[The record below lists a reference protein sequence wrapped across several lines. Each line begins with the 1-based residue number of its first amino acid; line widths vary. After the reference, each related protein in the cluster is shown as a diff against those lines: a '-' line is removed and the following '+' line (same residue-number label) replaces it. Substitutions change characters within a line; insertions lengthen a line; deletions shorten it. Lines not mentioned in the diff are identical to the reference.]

1 MTRERYG
8 IRRFALLNTAG
19 YSLGLFPLE
28 TPLSVY
34 GANNLGKSASIN
46 ALQFPILARMSD
58 MSFGKYSLE
67 QSRRFYF
74 ASDTSYILVEL
85 ALAHGPHV
93 IGVAGRGPGG
103 GFGHQFFAYRGKLD
117 LDHYQRGGSCLRQR
131 ELFANLERQGIKA
144 HEVKPEEL
152 RRLLMGGH
160 TAIPLDLT
168 LIPLRSTSEQSLKT
182 FRALFIN
189 LLHMREIT
197 AAKLKQLFLDAF
209 EHSLRSGSVDYIAA
223 TEEAFRDVRRMEQ
236 DYQALVAAGP
246 LIEALASG
254 VAQRDLL
261 RGKLHRLS
269 PLLDALLGAWQDY
282 AGARREEL
290 VIQAEHYRREQDGLQ
305 QEQRSSTS
313 ELMRLEREISETQR
327 WLGELAVLKN
337 RFALVDDVQ
346 VLEQQL
352 LAAKDVHD
360 ELAGALAQSRQ
371 FSSGDLDERVRD
383 LEQRLKSVKQ
393 QLDHADNNSYSRLR
407 EAFSQQDVDRLMRL
421 FNGQLFS
428 LPLVDKSGEKGI
440 QAEGD
445 NWVGAV
451 EAVLSRFKGDRF
463 EVPGLS
469 VDLSGIEPPEPQALA
484 DRTALLDQ
492 KDRLDRELKQLKAQ
506 QAVTADRAASKTQ
519 AEAFYRQVLDAQKAL
534 EDFRRC
540 QTLAAQEAARLEQLA
555 EAEAAQDELKR
566 ASDAFTERV
575 QQISA
580 KLQLVGRQLADL
592 EAKERTL
599 EDALRRRQLLPASL
613 PFGTPCMDP
622 MDDSLDNLLPLL
634 NDYQDT
640 WQALQRMDGQIEA
653 LYAQVRLKG
662 VAKFD
667 NEDDPERRAQLL
679 VNAYAH
685 RQDEA
690 LTLAKARRAAVTDI
704 ARTLRNIRNDY
715 DSLEHQLAMFNRE
728 INKRQVSNLQSFRIA
743 LSPNREALKHIDQ
756 IIHSAGQYEQGE
768 TLSVFDFGQSDD
780 RDARNE
786 QAKEYLARL
795 VAANNNQLGLRD
807 LFELAFELTKVGG
820 QPVIHTDID
829 GAASN
834 GTTMTIKALTN
845 MYLLLHLMD
854 REQAGRIRL
863 PYYLDE
869 AADIDERNQQALIE
883 TSLQLGFVPI
893 LASVKP
899 QVSAEVAIDL
909 EGGSG
914 PDGIYIDEAD
924 WKFIRR
930 RQAPAEP
937 GSGEQ
942 HSEPAVTPVMS

>member
-1 MTRERYG
+1 MSQERYG
-8 IRRFALLNTAG
+8 IRRFALMNTAG
-19 YSLGLFPLE
+19 YSLGIFPLE
-28 TPLSVY
+28 NPLSVY

-67 QSRRFYF
+67 QSRKFYF
-74 ASDTSYILVEL
+74 ASDTSYILVEV
-85 ALAHGPHV
+85 ALPHGPHV

-103 GFGHQFFAYRGKLD
+103 GFGHQFFAYQGELD
-117 LDHYQRGGSCLRQR
+117 LQHYQQDGVCLRQR
-131 ELFANLERQGIKA
+131 ELFKNLGQAGITPY
-144 HEVKPEEL
+144 ELKPEEL
-152 RRLLMGGH
+152 RRLLVGGH
-160 TAIPLDLT
+160 TSIPLDLC

-246 LIEALASG
+246 LVEALSGG
-254 VAQRDLL
+254 VAQREVL

-269 PLLDALLGAWQDY
+269 PLLDNLLGTWHDY
-282 AGARREEL
+282 ADARKEEL

-305 QEQRSSTS
+305 NEQRGGTA
-313 ELMRLEREISETQR
+313 ELMRLEREISEIQR

-337 RFALVDDVQ
+337 RFALVTDAK
-346 VLEQQL
+346 VLEEQL
-352 LAAKDVHD
+352 LAAKDAHD

-371 FSSGDLDERVRD
+371 FSSEDLDERVRD
-383 LEQRLKSVKQ
+383 LEKRLKSVRQ

-407 EAFSQQDVDRLMRL
+407 EEFSQADVDRLMRL

-428 LPLVDKSGEKGI
+428 LPLGEKGI
-440 QAEGD
+440 QAEGED
-445 NWVGAV
+445 WVKAV
-451 EAVLSRFKGDRF
+451 EAVLDRFKGDTF
-463 EVPGLS
+463 AVPGLS
-469 VDLSGIEPPEPQALA
+469 IDLSHIEPPALQALA
-484 DRTALLDQ
+484 DRAALRDQ
-492 KDRLDRELKQLKAQ
+492 KDRLERELKQLKTQ
-506 QAVTADRAASKTQ
+506 QAVAGDRAASKAQ
-519 AEAFYRQVLDAQKAL
+519 AEQLYQAVLDAQKAL
-534 EDFRRC
+534 EDFRKC
-540 QTLAAQEAARLEQLA
+540 QTLSVEEPTKLEQLA
-555 EAEAAQDELKR
+555 QAEAAQDELKR
-566 ASDAFTERV
+566 AADAFAERV
-575 QQISA
+575 QQLSA
-580 KLQLVGRQLADL
+580 KLQLIGRQLADL

-599 EDALRRRQLLPASL
+599 EDALRRRQLLPADL
-613 PFGTPCMDP
+613 PFGTPFLEP
-622 MDDSLDNLLPLL
+622 VDDSLDNLLPLL

-640 WQALQRMDGQIEA
+640 WQALQRIDGQIDA

-667 NEDDPERRAQLL
+667 SEEDPERRLQLL

-704 ARTLRNIRNDY
+704 ARTLRNIRSDY
-715 DSLEHQLAMFNRE
+715 DNLEHQLALFNRE
-728 INKRQVSNLQSFRIA
+728 INKRQVSNLSSFRIVLA
-743 LSPNREALKHIDQ
+743 PNRDALKHIDQ
-756 IIHSAGQYEQGE
+756 IIHSAGQYEEGE
-768 TLSVFDFGQSDD
+768 TLSVFDLSQSAEQ
-780 RDARNE
+780 DARNE
-786 QAKEYLARL
+786 EAKDYLSRL
-795 VAANNNQLGLRD
+795 VAANGNQLGLKD
-807 LFELAFELTKVGG
+807 LFELAFEITKVGG
-820 QPVIHTDID
+820 QPVMHTDID

-854 REQAGRIRL
+854 REQAGKVRL

-899 QVSAEVAIDL
+899 QVSAHVAIDL

-914 PDGIYIDEAD
+914 PNGIYIDEAD
-924 WKFIRR
+924 WKFIKRR
-930 RQAPAEP
+930 ETRTASVEEAEP
-937 GSGEQ
+937 
-942 HSEPAVTPVMS
+942 A

>member
-1 MTRERYG
+1 MNQERYG

-19 YSLGLFPLE
+19 YSLGIFPLE
-28 TPLSVY
+28 HPLSVY

-74 ASDTSYILVEL
+74 ASDTSYILVEV
-85 ALAHGPHV
+85 ALPHGPHV

-103 GFGHQFFAYRGKLD
+103 GFGHQFFAYAGELN
-117 LDHYQRGGSCLRQR
+117 LDHYQRNGTCLRQR
-131 ELFANLERQGIKA
+131 ELFAALERDGIKA
-144 HEVKPEEL
+144 YEVKPEEL
-152 RRLLMGGH
+152 RRLLVGGH
-160 TAIPLDLT
+160 TSISLDLT

-223 TEEAFRDVRRMEQ
+223 TEEAFRDVRRMES
-236 DYQALVAAGP
+236 DYQALVTAGP
-246 LIEALASG
+246 LIEALAAG
-254 VAQRDLL
+254 VAQRETL

-269 PLLDALLGAWQDY
+269 PLLDTLLGTWQDY
-282 AGARREEL
+282 SGARREEL
-290 VIQAEHYRREQDGLQ
+290 VIQAEHYRNEQDNLQ
-305 QEQRSSTS
+305 HEQRGGTS
-313 ELMRLEREISETQR
+313 ELMRLEREISDIQR
-327 WLGELAVLKN
+327 WLGELSALKN
-337 RFALVDDVQ
+337 RFALVDDAQ

-352 LAAKDVHD
+352 LAAKDAHD

-371 FSSGDLDERVRD
+371 FSSEDLHERLSD
-383 LEQRLKSVKQ
+383 LEKRLKSVKQ
-393 QLDHADNNSYSRLR
+393 QLEHADNNSYSRLR
-407 EAFSQQDVDRLMRL
+407 EEFSQQDVDRLMRL
-421 FNGQLFS
+421 FNGQLFG
-428 LPLVDKSGEKGI
+428 LPLGEQGI
-440 QAEGD
+440 QLGEDDA
-445 NWVGAV
+445 WVKSL
-451 EAVLSRFKGDRF
+451 EALLDGFKGERF

-469 VDLSGIEPPEPQALA
+469 IDLSHIEPPALQALA
-484 DRTALLDQ
+484 DRAALRDQ
-492 KDRLDRELKQLKAQ
+492 KDRLERELKQLRTQ
-506 QAVTADRAASKTQ
+506 QAVAADRAASKAQ
-519 AEAFYRQVLDAQKAL
+519 ADALYQAVLDAQKAL
-534 EDFRRC
+534 EDFRRS
-540 QTLAAQEAARLEQLA
+540 QTLAAEEPAKLERLARHEAV
-555 EAEAAQDELKR
+555 QDELKR

-575 QQISA
+575 QQLSA
-580 KLQLVGRQLADL
+580 KLQLIARQLGDL

-599 EDALRRRQLLPASL
+599 EDALRRRQLLPADL
-613 PFGTPCMDP
+613 PFGTPFMDP
-622 MDDSLDNLLPLL
+622 VDDSLDNLLPLL

-640 WQALQRMDGQIEA
+640 WQALQRIDNQIEA

-667 NEDDPERRAQLL
+667 SEDDEERRLHLL
-679 VNAYAH
+679 INAYAH

-704 ARTLRNIRNDY
+704 ARTLRNIRSDY
-715 DSLEHQLAMFNRE
+715 DNLEHQLALFNRE
-728 INKRQVSNLQSFRIA
+728 INKRQVSNLQSFRIVLA
-743 LSPNREALKHIDQ
+743 PNKDALKHIDQ
-756 IIHSAGQYEQGE
+756 IIHSAGQYEEGE
-768 TLSVFDFGQSDD
+768 TLSVFDLQQSGDQ
-780 RDARNE
+780 DAKNE
-786 QAKEYLARL
+786 EAKEYLARL
-795 VAANNNQLGLRD
+795 VAANHNQLGLKD
-807 LFELAFELTKVGG
+807 LFELAFEITKVGG
-820 QPVIHTDID
+820 QPIIHTDID

-854 REQAGRIRL
+854 REQAGRVRL

-899 QVSAEVAIDL
+899 QVSAHVAIDL

-914 PDGIYIDEAD
+914 PNGIYIDEAD
-924 WKFIRR
+924 WKYIKRR
-930 RQAPAEP
+930 
-937 GSGEQ
+937 
-942 HSEPAVTPVMS
+942 EPAKDDSGVPA

>member
-1 MTRERYG
+1 MTQERYG

-28 TPLSVY
+28 NPLSVY

-67 QSRRFYF
+67 QSRKFYF
-74 ASDTSYILVEL
+74 ATDTSYILVEV
-85 ALAHGPHV
+85 ALPHGPHV

-103 GFGHQFFAYRGKLD
+103 GFGHQFFAYQGELD
-117 LDHYQRGGSCLRQR
+117 LDHYQQNGTCLRQR
-131 ELFANLERQGIKA
+131 ELFKNLGQAGITA
-144 HEVKPEEL
+144 YELKPDEL
-152 RRLLMGGH
+152 RRLLVGGH
-160 TAIPLDLT
+160 TSIPLDLT

-236 DYQALVAAGP
+236 DYQALVTAGP

-254 VAQRDLL
+254 VTQREQL

-269 PLLDALLGAWQDY
+269 PLLDNLLGTWHDY
-282 AGARREEL
+282 ADARKEEL
-290 VIQAEHYRREQDGLQ
+290 VIQAEHYRNEQDSLQ
-305 QEQRSSTS
+305 NDQRGGTQ
-313 ELMRLEREISETQR
+313 ELMRMEREISEIQR

-337 RFALVDDVQ
+337 RFALVDDVK
-346 VLEQQL
+346 VLEAQL
-352 LAAKDVHD
+352 LAAKDAHD

-371 FSSGDLDERVRD
+371 FSSEDLDERLRD
-383 LEQRLKSVKQ
+383 LEKRLKSVKQ

-407 EAFSQQDVDRLMRL
+407 EEFSQADVDRLMRL

-428 LPLVDKSGEKGI
+428 LPLGEKGI
-440 QAEGD
+440 QLDGD
-445 NWVGAV
+445 VWVKSL
-451 EAVLSRFKGDRF
+451 EAILDGFKGERF
-463 EVPGLS
+463 QVPGLDI
-469 VDLSGIEPPEPQALA
+469 DLSNIEPPALQALA
-484 DRTALLDQ
+484 DRAALRDQ
-492 KDRLDRELKQLKAQ
+492 KDRLDREYKQLKTQ
-506 QAVTADRAASKTQ
+506 QSVAADRAASKAQ
-519 AEAFYRQVLDAQKAL
+519 AEQLYQAVLDAQKAL
-534 EDFRRC
+534 EDFRKS
-540 QTLAAQEAARLEQLA
+540 QTLSAEEPHKLEKLAQL
-555 EAEAAQDELKR
+555 EAAQDELKR

-575 QQISA
+575 QQLSA
-580 KLQLVGRQLADL
+580 KLQLVGRQIADL

-599 EDALRRRQLLPASL
+599 EDALRRRQLLPADL
-613 PFGTPCMDP
+613 PFGTPYMEP
-622 MDDSLDNLLPLL
+622 VDDSLDNLLPLL

-640 WQALQRMDGQIEA
+640 WQGLQRVDGQIEA

-667 NEDDPERRAQLL
+667 SEDDMERRLQLL

-704 ARTLRNIRNDY
+704 ARTLRNIRSDY
-715 DSLEHQLAMFNRE
+715 DNLEHQLALFNRE
-728 INKRQVSNLQSFRIA
+728 INKRQVSNLQSFRIVLAPNKDA
-743 LSPNREALKHIDQ
+743 LRHIDQ
-756 IIHSAGQYEQGE
+756 IIHSAGQYEEGE
-768 TLSVFDFGQSDD
+768 TLSVFDLQQNSEQDVK
-780 RDARNE
+780 NE
-786 QAKEYLARL
+786 EAKDYLSRL
-795 VAANNNQLGLRD
+795 VAANGNQLGLKD
-807 LFELAFELTKVGG
+807 LFELAFEITKVHG

-854 REQAGRIRL
+854 RDQAGRVRL

-899 QVSAEVAIDL
+899 QVSATVAIDL

-914 PDGIYIDEAD
+914 PNGIYIDEAD
-924 WKFIRR
+924 WKYIKRR
-930 RQAPAEP
+930 EQAATPA
-937 GSGEQ
+937 SSEQ
-942 HSEPAVTPVMS
+942 DTAELA

>member
-1 MTRERYG
+1 MTQERYG

-46 ALQFPILARMSD
+46 ALQFPILARLSD

-85 ALAHGPHV
+85 ALPHGPHV

-103 GFGHQFFAYRGKLD
+103 GFGHQFFAYAGSLD
-117 LDHYQRGGSCLRQR
+117 LTHYQKDGTCLRQR
-131 ELFANLERQGIKA
+131 ELFANLERARIKA
-144 HEVKPEEL
+144 HEIKPDEL
-152 RRLLMGGH
+152 RRLLVGGH
-160 TAIPLDLT
+160 TSVPLDLT

-246 LIEALASG
+246 LIEALAAG

-269 PLLDALLGAWQDY
+269 PLLDSLLGTWHEY
-282 AGARREEL
+282 ASARREEL

-305 QEQRSSTS
+305 HEQRGSTS
-313 ELMRLEREISETQR
+313 ELMRLEREISDTQR

-337 RFALVDDVQ
+337 RFALVEDSK

-352 LAAKDVHD
+352 LAAKDAHD

-371 FSSGDLDERVRD
+371 FSSSDLDERLRD

-393 QLDHADNNSYSRLR
+393 QIEHADNNSYSRLR
-407 EAFSQQDVDRLMRL
+407 EEFSQADVERLMRL
-421 FNGQLFS
+421 FNGALFS
-428 LPLVDKSGEKGI
+428 LPLGEAGIALEDGDAWVKSLEGVLAGFQGE
-440 QAEGD
+440 
-445 NWVGAV
+445 
-451 EAVLSRFKGDRF
+451 RF
-463 EVPGLS
+463 EAPGLS
-469 VDLSGIEPPEPQALA
+469 IDLSHIEPPALQALA
-484 DRTALLDQ
+484 DRAALREQ
-492 KDRLDRELKQLKAQ
+492 KDRLERELKQLRTQ
-506 QAVTADRAASKTQ
+506 QSVAADLGASK
-519 AEAFYRQVLDAQKAL
+519 AEAERLYQAVLDAQKAL
-534 EDFRRC
+534 EDFRRS
-540 QTLAAQEAARLEQLA
+540 QTLAAEESTKLEKLAQA
-555 EAEAAQDELKR
+555 EALQDELKR
-566 ASDAFTERV
+566 SSDAFAERV
-575 QQISA
+575 QQLSA

-599 EDALRRRQLLPASL
+599 ADALRRRQLLPADL
-613 PFGTPCMDP
+613 PQGTPYLEP
-622 MDDSLDNLLPLL
+622 LDDSLDNLQPLL
-634 NDYQDT
+634 NDYQDS
-640 WQALQRMDGQIEA
+640 WQALQRIDGQIEA

-667 NEDDPERRAQLL
+667 SEEDPERRLRLL
-679 VNAYAH
+679 LNAYAH

-704 ARTLRNIRNDY
+704 ARTLRNIRSDY
-715 DSLEHQLAMFNRE
+715 DSLEHQLALFNRE
-728 INKRQVSNLQSFRIA
+728 INRRQVSNLESFRIVLA
-743 LSPNREALKHIDQ
+743 PNRDALRHIDQ
-756 IIHSAGQYEQGE
+756 IIHSAGQYEEGE
-768 TLSVFDFGQSDD
+768 TLSVFDLSQSAEQ
-780 RDARNE
+780 DAKNE
-786 QAKEYLARL
+786 EAKEYLARL
-795 VAANNNQLGLRD
+795 VAANHNQLGLKD
-807 LFELAFELTKVGG
+807 LFELAFEITKVGG

-899 QVSAEVAIDL
+899 QVSAHVAIDL

-914 PDGIYIDEAD
+914 PGGIYIDEAD
-924 WKFIRR
+924 WKFIKRR
-930 RQAPAEP
+930 ELAELP
-937 GSGEQ
+937 SETPDEVG
-942 HSEPAVTPVMS
+942 EPA

>member
-1 MTRERYG
+1 MSQERYG

-28 TPLSVY
+28 QPLSVY

-67 QSRRFYF
+67 ASRKFYF
-74 ASDTSYILVEL
+74 ASDTSYILVEVSL
-85 ALAHGPHV
+85 PHGPHV

-103 GFGHQFFAYRGKLD
+103 GFGHQFFAYAGELH
-117 LDHYQRGGSCLRQR
+117 LEHYQKNGTCLRQR
-131 ELFANLERQGIKA
+131 ELFANLERENIKA
-144 HEVKPEEL
+144 YELKPEEL
-152 RRLLMGGH
+152 RRLLVGGH
-160 TAIPLDLT
+160 TSIPLDLT

-223 TEEAFRDVRRMEQ
+223 CEEAFRDVRRMEA
-236 DYQALVAAGP
+236 DYQSLVAAGP
-246 LIEALASG
+246 LVEALSAG
-254 VAQRDLL
+254 VAQREVL
-261 RGKLHRLS
+261 RGKLHRIS
-269 PLLDALLGAWQDY
+269 PLLDSLLGTWQDY

-290 VIQAEHYRREQDGLQ
+290 VIQAEHYRGEQDGLQ
-305 QEQRSSTS
+305 QNQRGGTQ
-313 ELMRLEREISETQR
+313 ELMRLEREISEIQR
-327 WLGELAVLKN
+327 WLGEFGVLKQ
-337 RFALVDDVQ
+337 RFALVDNAQ

-352 LAAKDVHD
+352 LAAKDAHD

-371 FSSGDLDERVRD
+371 FSSEDLDERLRD
-383 LEQRLKSVKQ
+383 LEKRLKSVRQ
-393 QLDHADNNSYSRLR
+393 QLEHADNNSYARLR
-407 EAFSQQDVDRLMRL
+407 EEFSQQDVERLMRL
-421 FNGQLFS
+421 FNGALFS
-428 LPLVDKSGEKGI
+428 LPLGENGIGLDEDGKWVKSLEVILDGFK
-440 QAEGD
+440 AE
-445 NWVGAV
+445 
-451 EAVLSRFKGDRF
+451 RF

-469 VDLSGIEPPEPQALA
+469 IDLSHIEPPALQALA
-484 DRTALLDQ
+484 DRAALRDQ
-492 KDRLDRELKQLKAQ
+492 KERLEKELKQLKTQ
-506 QAVTADRAASKTQ
+506 QSVASDRAASKAQ
-519 AEAFYRQVLDAQKAL
+519 AEALYNQVLDAQKAL
-534 EDFRRC
+534 EDFRRS
-540 QTLAAQEAARLEQLA
+540 QTLAVEEPGKLEQLA
-555 EAEAAQDELKR
+555 QTEAAQDDLKR

-575 QQISA
+575 QQLSA

-599 EDALRRRQLLPASL
+599 EDALRRRQLLPANL
-613 PFGTPCMDP
+613 PFGTPFMDP
-622 MDDSLDNLLPLL
+622 VDDSLDNLLPLL
-634 NDYQDT
+634 NDYQDA
-640 WQALQRMDGQIEA
+640 WQGLQRIDGQIDA
-653 LYAQVRLKG
+653 LYAQIRLKG

-667 NEDDPERRAQLL
+667 SEDDVERRLHLL

-704 ARTLRNIRNDY
+704 ARTLRNIRSDY
-715 DSLEHQLAMFNRE
+715 DNLEHQLALFNRE
-728 INKRQVSNLQSFRIA
+728 INRRQVSNLESFRIVLA
-743 LSPNREALKHIDQ
+743 PNKDALKHIDQ
-756 IIHSAGQYEQGE
+756 IIHSAGQYEEGE
-768 TLSVFDFGQSDD
+768 TLSVFDLNQSADQD
-780 RDARNE
+780 VKNE
-786 QAKEYLARL
+786 EAKEYLARL
-795 VAANNNQLGLRD
+795 VAANHNQLGLKD
-807 LFELAFELTKVGG
+807 LFELAFEITKVGG
-820 QPVIHTDID
+820 QPIVHTDID

-854 REQAGRIRL
+854 REQAGKVRL

-899 QVSAEVAIDL
+899 QVSAHIAIDL

-914 PDGIYIDEAD
+914 PNGIYIDEAD
-924 WKFIRR
+924 WKYIRR
-930 RQAPAEP
+930 HEPSVKVATDAEP
-937 GSGEQ
+937 
-942 HSEPAVTPVMS
+942 A